1 MAKARAFSQ
10 QFLKLFLNLLVN
22 SHGSERNKTSKAVK
36 RRLSRSLFQLCA
48 EPAGND
54 PGLCSIRRSAT
65 VEPMAADTSQESITG
80 TLERILYVN
89 EENHYTVASL
99 QPENHREPITV
110 VGNLASVQC
119 GEILKLTGRWTNHKQ
134 FGRQFQVEKFESVLP
149 ATATG
154 IKKYLGSGLI
164 KGIGPK
170 FADRIVNHF
179 GDRTLEI
186 IDQFSAKLRDVEGI
200 GPERA
205 RRIRSAWVEQK
216 AIRDIMIFLQSY
228 GISSSQAAKIYKQY
242 GNDAMQVVKANPY
255 QLARDIHGIGFKTA
269 DAIAANMGVP
279 ADSPRRIRA
288 GILHVLEGLTDD
300 GHTCCPHNELCQQT
314 AALLT
319 VGDDKVKAEVL
330 SLVADRDIVIEDD
343 LIFLSRMLRAET
355 DLAARLL
362 ALTQAP
368 LGLPEIKLDLA
379 LKWFEEKNDIA
390 LASAQREAIK
400 TAITSKLTVITGG
413 PGVGK
418 TTITRAIVKILRAK
432 ECRVLLASP
441 TGRASKRLSE
451 STGATAQTIHRLLK
465 YDAATHGFVHNERK
479 ALKAQALLVDEAS
492 MLDVPLCL
500 SLLKALPLT
509 CRLVLVGDVDQLPS
523 VGPGNVLRDIIESRA
538 GRTVRLTEI
547 YRQDKASHIVV
558 NAHLV
563 NSGQMPAVNVGG
575 ASAPRTPPR
584 NADTPVRDRDDAGDS
599 ADRSVRVT
607 QISRGAEAPPTLA
620 AAGPLTDFY
629 FIEQDDPE
637 KVLQTIIALV
647 SERIAKRF
655 GLNPFDDIQVLAPMH
670 RGVCGVENINRQ
682 LQGALNPVGAKFSLK
697 LNEQQVERYGR
708 VYRVRD
714 KVMQI
719 RNNYDKDVFNG
730 DLGRIEVIDPV
741 EQTLTVTMDERAVS
755 YDFTDLDE
763 LLPAYCI
770 SIHKSQGSEYPAVI
784 VPVLTQHYVMLQRN
798 LLYTAITRA
807 RKLVV
812 LIGSKKA
819 LSIAVHNNNTA
830 ARYTRLQHRLQAG

>member
-1 MAKARAFSQ
+1 
-10 QFLKLFLNLLVN
+10 
-22 SHGSERNKTSKAVK
+22 
-36 RRLSRSLFQLCA
+36 
-48 EPAGND
+48 
-54 PGLCSIRRSAT
+54 
-65 VEPMAADTSQESITG
+65 MAADSSQESITG
-80 TLERILYVN
+80 TLERILYAN

-99 QPENHREPITV
+99 QPENRREPITV

-119 GEILKLTGRWTNHKQ
+119 GEILKLTGRWTTHKQ

-149 ATATG
+149 ATVTG

-179 GDRTLEI
+179 GDRTLEV
-186 IDQFSAKLRDVEGI
+186 IDQFSAKLRDVDGI

-205 RRIRSAWVEQK
+205 RRIRAAWVEQK

-288 GILHVLEGLTDD
+288 GILHVLEELTDD

-330 SLVADRDIVIEDD
+330 SLAADRDIVIEDD

-400 TAITSKLTVITGG
+400 TALTSKLTVITGG

-441 TGRASKRLSE
+441 TGRAAKRLSE
-451 STGATAQTIHRLLK
+451 STGAIAQTIHRLLK

-479 ALKAQALLVDEAS
+479 ALNCDLLIVDEAS
-492 MLDVPLCL
+492 MLD
-500 SLLKALPLT
+500 LPLA
-509 CRLVLVGDVDQLPS
+509 CQLMKAVPMSASLVLVGDVDQLPS

-563 NSGQMPAVNVGG
+563 NSGQMPA
-575 ASAPRTPPR
+575 
-584 NADTPVRDRDDAGDS
+584 ADTKVG
-599 ADRSVRVT
+599 ADT
-607 QISRGAEAPPTLA
+607 A
-620 AAGPLTDFY
+620 PLTDFY
-629 FIEQDDPE
+629 FIKQDDPE

-647 SERIAKRF
+647 SDRIPKRF
-655 GLNPFDDIQVLAPMH
+655 GFEPFDDIQVLAPMH

-719 RNNYDKDVFNG
+719 KNNYDKDVFNG
-730 DLGRIEVIDPV
+730 DLGRIEAIDPV
-741 EQTLTVTMDERAVS
+741 EQTLSVTMDDRAVI

-812 LIGSKKA
+812 LIGSTKA
-819 LSIAVHNNNTA
+819 LSIAVRNNNTA
-830 ARYTRLQHRLQAG
+830 ARYTRLRHRLQAG

>member
-1 MAKARAFSQ
+1 
-10 QFLKLFLNLLVN
+10 
-22 SHGSERNKTSKAVK
+22 
-36 RRLSRSLFQLCA
+36 
-48 EPAGND
+48 
-54 PGLCSIRRSAT
+54 
-65 VEPMAADTSQESITG
+65 MAADASQETITG
-80 TLERILYVN
+80 TLERILFVN

-99 QPENHREPITV
+99 QPENRREPVTV
-110 VGNLASVQC
+110 VGNLAAVQC
-119 GEILKLTGRWTNHKQ
+119 GEILKLTGHWTTHKQ
-134 FGRQFQVEKFESVLP
+134 FGRQFQVEAFESVLP

-154 IKKYLGSGLI
+154 IRKYLGSGLI

-170 FADRIVNHF
+170 FAERIVNHF
-179 GDRTLEI
+179 GDRTLEV
-186 IDQFSAKLRDVEGI
+186 IDQFSAKLREVDGI

-205 RRIRSAWVEQK
+205 RRIRAAWVEQK
-216 AIRDIMIFLQSY
+216 AVRDIMIFLQSY
-228 GISSSQAAKIYKQY
+228 GINSSQAAKIYKQY

-288 GILHVLEGLTDD
+288 GILHMLEGLTDE
-300 GHTCCPHNELCQQT
+300 GHTCCPHDELCRQT
-314 AALLT
+314 AALLN
-319 VGDDKVKAEVL
+319 VPDDKVKAEIL
-330 SLVADRDIVIEDD
+330 ALAADHDIGIEDD

-355 DLAARLL
+355 DLAARLK

-390 LASAQREAIK
+390 LAPAQREAIK
-400 TAITSKLTVITGG
+400 TALTSKLTVITGG

-441 TGRASKRLSE
+441 TGRAAKRLSE

-465 YDAATHGFVHNERK
+465 YDPATHGFDHNEGK
-479 ALKAQALLVDEAS
+479 ALNGDLLIVDEAS
-492 MLDVPLCL
+492 MLD
-500 SLLKALPLT
+500 LPLACQLMKAVPT
-509 CRLVLVGDVDQLPS
+509 SASLVLVGDVDQLPS
-523 VGPGNVLRDIIESRA
+523 VGPGNVLRDIIESRV

-558 NAHLV
+558 NAHLI
-563 NSGQMPAVNVGG
+563 NSGQMPDVTRDPVAGSPQGG
-575 ASAPRTPPR
+575 
-584 NADTPVRDRDDAGDS
+584 GL
-599 ADRSVRVT
+599 
-607 QISRGAEAPPTLA
+607 Q
-620 AAGPLTDFY
+620 DFY

-637 KVLQTIIALV
+637 KVLQTILALV
-647 SERIAKRF
+647 SDRIPKRF
-655 GLNPFDDIQVLAPMH
+655 GFDPFDDIQVLAPMH

-682 LQGALNPVGAKFSLK
+682 LQGAINPVGGKFSLK

-708 VYRVRD
+708 IYRLRD

-730 DLGRIEVIDPV
+730 DLGRITAMDPV
-741 EQTLTVTMDERAVS
+741 EQMLTVTIDDREVS

-770 SIHKSQGSEYPAVI
+770 SIHKSQGSEYPVVI

-798 LLYTAITRA
+798 LLYTAITLA

-812 LIGSKKA
+812 LIGSRKA
-819 LSIAVHNNNTA
+819 LSIAVRNNNTA
-830 ARYTRLQHRLQAG
+830 ARYTRLRHRLQAV

>member
-1 MAKARAFSQ
+1 
-10 QFLKLFLNLLVN
+10 
-22 SHGSERNKTSKAVK
+22 
-36 RRLSRSLFQLCA
+36 
-48 EPAGND
+48 
-54 PGLCSIRRSAT
+54 
-65 VEPMAADTSQESITG
+65 MAADASQETITG
-80 TLERILYVN
+80 TLERILYAN

-99 QPENHREPITV
+99 QPENSREPVTV

-119 GEILKLTGRWTNHKQ
+119 GEILKLSGRWTTHKQ

-149 ATATG
+149 ATANG

-179 GDRTLEI
+179 GDRTLEV

-205 RRIRSAWVEQK
+205 RRIRAAWVEQK

-288 GILHVLEGLTDD
+288 GILHMLEGLTDD
-300 GHTCCPHNELCQQT
+300 GHTCCPHDELCQQT

-319 VGDDKVKAEVL
+319 VGDDKVKAEIL
-330 SLVADRDIVIEDD
+330 SLAADRDIAIEDD

-362 ALTQAP
+362 ALAHAP

-379 LKWFEEKNDIA
+379 LKWFEEKNEIA

-400 TAITSKLTVITGG
+400 TALTSKLTVITGG

-418 TTITRAIVKILRAK
+418 TTITRAIVKILCAK

-441 TGRASKRLSE
+441 TGRAAKRLSE

-479 ALKAQALLVDEAS
+479 ALNCDLLIVDEAS
-492 MLDVPLCL
+492 MLDLPLACQ
-500 SLLKALPLT
+500 LLKAVPMT
-509 CRLVLVGDVDQLPS
+509 ASLVLVGDVDQLPS
-523 VGPGNVLRDIIESRA
+523 VGPGNVLRDIIESRV
-538 GRTVRLTEI
+538 GRAVRLTEI

-563 NSGQMPAVNVGG
+563 NSGQMPEATRDSVAGG
-575 ASAPRTPPR
+575 PS
-584 NADTPVRDRDDAGDS
+584 GS
-599 ADRSVRVT
+599 
-607 QISRGAEAPPTLA
+607 GTLQ
-620 AAGPLTDFY
+620 DFY

-637 KVLQTIIALV
+637 KVLQTVIALV
-647 SERIAKRF
+647 SDRIPKRF
-655 GLNPFDDIQVLAPMH
+655 GLDPFDDIQMLAPMH

-719 RNNYDKDVFNG
+719 KNNYDKDVFNG
-730 DLGRIEVIDPV
+730 DLGRIAAIDPV
-741 EQTLTVTMDERAVS
+741 EQTLTVTMDERAVI

-819 LSIAVHNNNTA
+819 LSIAVRNNNTA
-830 ARYTRLQHRLQAG
+830 ARYTRLRHRLQAD

>member
-1 MAKARAFSQ
+1 
-10 QFLKLFLNLLVN
+10 
-22 SHGSERNKTSKAVK
+22 
-36 RRLSRSLFQLCA
+36 
-48 EPAGND
+48 
-54 PGLCSIRRSAT
+54 
-65 VEPMAADTSQESITG
+65 MAADASQESITG
-80 TLERILYVN
+80 TLERILYAN

-99 QPENHREPITV
+99 QPENCREPITV

-119 GEILKLTGRWTNHKQ
+119 GEILKLTGRWTTHKQ

-170 FADRIVNHF
+170 FATRIVNHF
-179 GDRTLEI
+179 GDKTLEV

-205 RRIRSAWVEQK
+205 RRIRAAWVEQK

-228 GISSSQAAKIYKQY
+228 GISSSQAAKIYKAY
-242 GNDAMQVVKANPY
+242 GGDAMQVVKANPY
-255 QLARDIHGIGFKTA
+255 QLARDIHGIGFKIA

-300 GHTCCPHNELCQQT
+300 GHTCCPHNELCQQV

-319 VGDDKVKAEVL
+319 VGDDKVKAEIL
-330 SLVADRDIVIEDD
+330 SLAADRDIVIEDD
-343 LIFLSRMLRAET
+343 LIFLSRMLRAES

-400 TAITSKLTVITGG
+400 TALTSKLTVITGG

-441 TGRASKRLSE
+441 TGRAAKRLSE

-479 ALKAQALLVDEAS
+479 ALNCDLLIVDEAS
-492 MLDVPLCL
+492 MLD
-500 SLLKALPLT
+500 LPLA
-509 CRLVLVGDVDQLPS
+509 CQLMKAVPISASLVLVGDVDQLPS

-538 GRTVRLTEI
+538 GRAVRLTEI

-563 NSGQMPAVNVGG
+563 NSGQMPA
-575 ASAPRTPPR
+575 
-584 NADTPVRDRDDAGDS
+584 ADAKADA
-599 ADRSVRVT
+599 
-607 QISRGAEAPPTLA
+607 E
-620 AAGPLTDFY
+620 PLTDFY

-637 KVLQTIIALV
+637 KVLQTILALV
-647 SERIAKRF
+647 SDRIPKRF
-655 GLNPFDDIQVLAPMH
+655 GFDPFDDIQVLAPMH

-719 RNNYDKDVFNG
+719 KNNYDKDVFNG
-730 DLGRIEVIDPV
+730 DLGRIEAIDPV
-741 EQTLTVTMDERAVS
+741 EQTLSVTMDDRAVI

-819 LSIAVHNNNTA
+819 LSIAVRNNNTA
-830 ARYTRLQHRLQAG
+830 ARHTRLRHRLQAG

>member
-1 MAKARAFSQ
+1 
-10 QFLKLFLNLLVN
+10 
-22 SHGSERNKTSKAVK
+22 
-36 RRLSRSLFQLCA
+36 
-48 EPAGND
+48 
-54 PGLCSIRRSAT
+54 
-65 VEPMAADTSQESITG
+65 MAADASQESITG

-99 QPENHREPITV
+99 QPENRQEPVTV
-110 VGNLASVQC
+110 VGNLAAVQC
-119 GEILKLTGRWTNHKQ
+119 GEILKLTGRWTTHKQ
-134 FGRQFQVEKFESVLP
+134 FGRQFQVEAFESVLP

-179 GDRTLEI
+179 GDKTLEV
-186 IDQFSAKLRDVEGI
+186 IDQFSGKLREVDGI

-269 DAIAANMGVP
+269 DAIAAHMGVP

-288 GILHVLEGLTDD
+288 GILHVLEELTDE
-300 GHTCCPHNELCQQT
+300 GHTCCPHDELCHQT

-319 VGDDKVKAEVL
+319 VTDDKVKVEILAL
-330 SLVADRDIVIEDD
+330 AAGHDIGIEDD
-343 LIFLSRMLRAET
+343 LVFLSRMLRAET
-355 DLAARLL
+355 DLAARLK

-390 LASAQREAIK
+390 LAAAQREAIK
-400 TAITSKLTVITGG
+400 AALTSKLTVITGG

-418 TTITRAIVKILRAK
+418 TTITRAIVKILGAK
-432 ECRVLLASP
+432 DCRVLLASP
-441 TGRASKRLSE
+441 TGRAAKRLSE

-479 ALKAQALLVDEAS
+479 ALNGDLLIVDEAS
-492 MLDVPLCL
+492 MLD
-500 SLLKALPLT
+500 LPLA
-509 CRLVLVGDVDQLPS
+509 CQLMKAVPASASLVLVGDVDQLPS
-523 VGPGNVLRDIIESRA
+523 VGPGNVLRDIIESGV

-563 NSGQMPAVNVGG
+563 NSGQMPEA
-575 ASAPRTPPR
+575 T
-584 NADTPVRDRDDAGDS
+584 RD
-599 ADRSVRVT
+599 SV
-607 QISRGAEAPPTLA
+607 
-620 AAGPLTDFY
+620 AAGPPQSGGLQDFY

-647 SERIAKRF
+647 SDRIPKRF
-655 GLNPFDDIQVLAPMH
+655 GFDPIDDVQVLAPMH

-682 LQGALNPVGAKFSLK
+682 LQGAINPVGAKFSLK

-730 DLGRIEVIDPV
+730 DLGRVEAIDPV
-741 EQTLTVTMDERAVS
+741 EQTLTVTMDDRAVI

-812 LIGSKKA
+812 LVGSKKA
-819 LSIAVHNNNTA
+819 LSIAVRNNNTA
-830 ARYTRLQHRLQAG
+830 ARYTRLRHRLQAL

>member
-1 MAKARAFSQ
+1 
-10 QFLKLFLNLLVN
+10 V
-22 SHGSERNKTSKAVK
+22 
-36 RRLSRSLFQLCA
+36 
-48 EPAGND
+48 D
-54 PGLCSIRRSAT
+54 
-65 VEPMAADTSQESITG
+65 
-80 TLERILYVN
+80 
-89 EENHYTVASL
+89 
-99 QPENHREPITV
+99 
-110 VGNLASVQC
+110 
-119 GEILKLTGRWTNHKQ
+119 
-134 FGRQFQVEKFESVLP
+134 
-149 ATATG
+149 
-154 IKKYLGSGLI
+154 
-164 KGIGPK
+164 
-170 FADRIVNHF
+170 
-179 GDRTLEI
+179 
-186 IDQFSAKLRDVEGI
+186 GI

-205 RRIRSAWVEQK
+205 RRIRAAWVEQK

-288 GILHVLEGLTDD
+288 GILHVLEELTAD

-319 VGDDKVKAEVL
+319 VADDKVKAEIL
-330 SLVADRDIVIEDD
+330 ALAADRDIGIEDD
-343 LIFLSRMLRAET
+343 IIFLSRMLRAET
-355 DLAARLL
+355 DLAARLI

-390 LASAQREAIK
+390 LAPAQREAIK
-400 TAITSKLTVITGG
+400 AALTAKLTVITGG

-441 TGRASKRLSE
+441 TGRAAKRLSE
-451 STGATAQTIHRLLK
+451 STGAMAQTIHRLLK

-479 ALKAQALLVDEAS
+479 ALNCDLLIVDEAS
-492 MLDVPLCL
+492 MLD
-500 SLLKALPLT
+500 LPLA
-509 CRLVLVGDVDQLPS
+509 CQLMKAVPMSASLVLVGDVDQLPS
-523 VGPGNVLRDIIESRA
+523 VGPGNVLRDIIESRV

-563 NSGQMPAVNVGG
+563 NSGQMPGVTEVGR
-575 ASAPRTPPR
+575 ASCPGEPERSSTEAARLAGTARPTETSSALSPS
-584 NADTPVRDRDDAGDS
+584 ARD
-599 ADRSVRVT
+599 
-607 QISRGAEAPPTLA
+607 
-620 AAGPLTDFY
+620 PLTDFY

-637 KVLQTIIALV
+637 KVLQTILALV
-647 SERIAKRF
+647 SDRIPKRF
-655 GLNPFDDIQVLAPMH
+655 GFDPFDDIQVLAPMH

-719 RNNYDKDVFNG
+719 KNNYDKDVFNG
-730 DLGRIEVIDPV
+730 DLGRIEAIDPV
-741 EQTLTVTMDERAVS
+741 EQTLTVMMDDRAVP

-770 SIHKSQGSEYPAVI
+770 SIHKSQGSEYPAAI

-819 LSIAVHNNNTA
+819 LSIAVRNNNTA
-830 ARYTRLQHRLQAG
+830 ARHTRLRHRLQAG

>member
-1 MAKARAFSQ
+1 
-10 QFLKLFLNLLVN
+10 
-22 SHGSERNKTSKAVK
+22 
-36 RRLSRSLFQLCA
+36 
-48 EPAGND
+48 
-54 PGLCSIRRSAT
+54 
-65 VEPMAADTSQESITG
+65 MAADASQETITG
-80 TLERILYVN
+80 TLERILYAN

-99 QPENHREPITV
+99 QPENSREPVTV

-119 GEILKLTGRWTNHKQ
+119 GEILKLSGRWTTHKQ

-149 ATATG
+149 ATANG

-179 GDRTLEI
+179 GDRTLEV

-205 RRIRSAWVEQK
+205 RRIRAAWVEQK

-288 GILHVLEGLTDD
+288 GILHMLEGLTDD
-300 GHTCCPHNELCQQT
+300 GHTCCPHDELCQQT

-319 VGDDKVKAEVL
+319 VGDDKVKAEIL
-330 SLVADRDIVIEDD
+330 SLAADRDIAIEDD

-362 ALTQAP
+362 ALAHAP

-379 LKWFEEKNDIA
+379 LKWFEEKNEIA
-390 LASAQREAIK
+390 LAPAQREAIK
-400 TAITSKLTVITGG
+400 TALTSKLTVITGG

-441 TGRASKRLSE
+441 TGRAAKRLSE
-451 STGATAQTIHRLLK
+451 TTGATAQTIHRLLK

-479 ALKAQALLVDEAS
+479 ALNCDLLIVDEAS
-492 MLDVPLCL
+492 MLDLPLACQ
-500 SLLKALPLT
+500 LLKAVPMT
-509 CRLVLVGDVDQLPS
+509 ASLVLVGDVDQLPS
-523 VGPGNVLRDIIESRA
+523 VGPGNVLRDIIESRV
-538 GRTVRLTEI
+538 GRAVRLTEI

-563 NSGQMPAVNVGG
+563 NSGQMPEATRDSVAGG
-575 ASAPRTPPR
+575 PS
-584 NADTPVRDRDDAGDS
+584 GS
-599 ADRSVRVT
+599 
-607 QISRGAEAPPTLA
+607 GTLQ
-620 AAGPLTDFY
+620 DFY

-637 KVLQTIIALV
+637 KVLQTVIALV
-647 SERIAKRF
+647 SDRIPKRF
-655 GLNPFDDIQVLAPMH
+655 GLDPFDDIQMLAPMH

-719 RNNYDKDVFNG
+719 KNNYDKDVFNG
-730 DLGRIEVIDPV
+730 DLGRIAAIDPV
-741 EQTLTVTMDERAVS
+741 EQTLTVTMDERAVI

-819 LSIAVHNNNTA
+819 LSIAVRNNNTA
-830 ARYTRLQHRLQAG
+830 ARYTRLRHRLQAD

>member
-1 MAKARAFSQ
+1 
-10 QFLKLFLNLLVN
+10 
-22 SHGSERNKTSKAVK
+22 
-36 RRLSRSLFQLCA
+36 
-48 EPAGND
+48 
-54 PGLCSIRRSAT
+54 
-65 VEPMAADTSQESITG
+65 MAADTSQESITG
-80 TLERILYVN
+80 TLERILYAN

-119 GEILKLTGRWTNHKQ
+119 GEILKLTGRWTTHKQ
-134 FGRQFQVEKFESVLP
+134 FGRQFQVEQFESVLP

-242 GNDAMQVVKANPY
+242 GNDAMPIVKANPY

-269 DAIAANMGVP
+269 DAIAAHMGVP

-288 GILHVLEGLTDD
+288 GILHVLEGLTDE

-330 SLVADRDIVIEDD
+330 SLAADRDIGIEDD

-400 TAITSKLTVITGG
+400 TALTAKLTVITGG

-418 TTITRAIVKILRAK
+418 TTITRAIVKILHAK

-441 TGRASKRLSE
+441 TGRAAKRLSE

-479 ALKAQALLVDEAS
+479 ALNCDLLIVDEAS
-492 MLDVPLCL
+492 MLD
-500 SLLKALPLT
+500 LPLA
-509 CRLVLVGDVDQLPS
+509 CQLMKAVPMSASLVLVGDVDQLPS

-563 NSGQMPAVNVGG
+563 NSGQMPG
-575 ASAPRTPPR
+575 
-584 NADTPVRDRDDAGDS
+584 
-599 ADRSVRVT
+599 
-607 QISRGAEAPPTLA
+607 
-620 AAGPLTDFY
+620 LTDVGRASRPG
-629 FIEQDDPE
+629 EPNRP
-637 KVLQTIIALV
+637 A
-647 SERIAKRF
+647 SE
-655 GLNPFDDIQVLAPMH
+655 
-670 RGVCGVENINRQ
+670 
-682 LQGALNPVGAKFSLK
+682 
-697 LNEQQVERYGR
+697 
-708 VYRVRD
+708 
-714 KVMQI
+714 
-719 RNNYDKDVFNG
+719 
-730 DLGRIEVIDPV
+730 
-741 EQTLTVTMDERAVS
+741 
-755 YDFTDLDE
+755 
-763 LLPAYCI
+763 
-770 SIHKSQGSEYPAVI
+770 
-784 VPVLTQHYVMLQRN
+784 
-798 LLYTAITRA
+798 
-807 RKLVV
+807 
-812 LIGSKKA
+812 
-819 LSIAVHNNNTA
+819 A
-830 ARYTRLQHRLQAG
+830 ARLAGTAR